1 MPRILLA
8 DDEEAVLDQ
17 MEEALRPLGHTVD
30 RARDGREAMD
40 LAGQNDYDVVVADLV
55 MPRRTG
61 LDLVQTLRMRKIPTP
76 IVILSAYLTPDIR
89 RELGYYEGVEIVQ
102 KPFKPEDLAALV
114 QRLLAAPSA

>member
-1 MPRILLA
+1 VPRILLA

-17 MEEALRPLGHTVD
+17 MEAALRPLGHTLD
-30 RARDGREAMD
+30 RARDGREAME

-61 LDLVQTLRMRKIPTP
+61 LDLIQTLRMRKISTP
-76 IVILSAYLTPDIR
+76 IVILSAYLTPDLR
-89 RELGYYEGVEIVQ
+89 RELGYYERVEILS
-102 KPFKPEDLAALV
+102 KPFKPDDLAALV

>member
-17 MEEALRPLGHTVD
+17 MEAALRPLGHTLD
-30 RARDGREAMD
+30 RARDGREAME

-61 LDLVQTLRMRKIPTP
+61 LDLIQTLRMRKISTP
-76 IVILSAYLTPDIR
+76 IVILSAYLTPDLR
-89 RELGYYEGVEIVQ
+89 RELGYYERVEILS
-102 KPFKPEDLAALV
+102 KPFKPDDLAALV